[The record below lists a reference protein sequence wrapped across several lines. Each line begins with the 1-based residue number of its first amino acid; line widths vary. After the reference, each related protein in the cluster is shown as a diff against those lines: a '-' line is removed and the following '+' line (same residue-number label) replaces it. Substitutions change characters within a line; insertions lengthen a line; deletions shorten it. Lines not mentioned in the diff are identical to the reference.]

1 MAGYEQISCPACE
14 KVDIKK
20 VGLTPQ
26 GKQRYYCCNNTDCK
40 KKTFLNNYQYN
51 ARKPGVTQQIIAMA
65 INGSGIRDTS
75 RVLGVS
81 KTTVIKTLKKAC
93 DLVTSHPGYSSNKS
107 PNGSSLTVS
116 LGRCRLEAELDEQ
129 WSYVG
134 SKQHPHWIWY
144 AIDHTTNTIL
154 SYTFGR
160 RKDSVFKT
168 LKKQLAPFNISHYYT
183 DD

>member
-26 GKQRYYCCNNTDCK
+26 GKQRYYCNNTDCK

-51 ARKPGVTQQIIAMA
+51 ARKPGVTKQIIAMA

-81 KTTVIKTLKKAC
+81 KTTVIKTLKKS
-93 DLVTSHPGYSSNKS
+93 VRFSHITSRLLFREVAKWKQF
-107 PNGSSLTVS
+107 NGQF
-116 LGRCRLEAELDEQ
+116 GA
-129 WSYVG
+129 
-134 SKQHPHWIWY
+134 
-144 AIDHTTNTIL
+144 L
-154 SYTFGR
+154 SVR
-160 RKDSVFKT
+160 S
-168 LKKQLAPFNISHYYT
+168 
-183 DD
+183 